1 MRDAGMGETKSPA
14 CEEFEPRLML
24 FAAGELDA
32 SEIAD
37 VNEHLQHCS
46 GCNLA
51 LAQDNEILALLA
63 GRHTEPDAEV
73 LASCRAGLEDSL
85 DQQEERSWLRRT
97 IGALLPASWISPQP
111 AWSAALLVLIGF
123 SVGML
128 GPRLLRNS
136 DGKAGTGSSVASNNG
151 NGVVPGVLSADPASA
166 TPASLGLSSLDMH
179 SASVAGINVFPAED
193 NQPPQVQLQLNAR
206 QPYTVRGTVN
216 DDDVKQILMYILHN
230 NQRFDPDVRL
240 DAVDLLRLRNND
252 PDVRSALC
260 QAVHTDHNAAVRLK
274 ALEALNGAEPQ
285 DLIRQTLLDALVDDQ
300 NPGVR
305 VEAINALRDMAAKGQ
320 VDADDHLLAVLRERM
335 TKDPSTYI
343 RLQSAEVIRDLG
355 PRQKF

>member
-1 MRDAGMGETKSPA
+1 MREAGMDEKKSPA
-14 CEEFEPRLML
+14 CEEFEPWLIL

-32 SEIAD
+32 SEVAD
-37 VNEHLQHCS
+37 LNDHLQHCH
-46 GCNLA
+46 GCSLA
-51 LAQDNEILALLA
+51 LTQEQEILVLLA
-63 GRHTEPDAEV
+63 ARHTEPDAAL

-136 DGKAGTGSSVASNNG
+136 AGKGGTSSSTASNNAT
-151 NGVVPGVLSADPASA
+151 GVVPGVVTADPASA
-166 TPASLGLSSLDMH
+166 ISPSAGLGSLDMRT
-179 SASVAGINVFPAED
+179 ASVAGINVFPAED

-216 DDDVKQILMYILHN
+216 DDDVKQMLMYILHN

-240 DAVDLLRLRNND
+240 DAVDLLRMRNND

-285 DLIRQTLLDALVDDQ
+285 DIIRQTLLDALVDDQ

-335 TKDPSTYI
+335 AKDPSTYI